1 MSENDSHISCLLGQ
15 MVEFNCWLAVFY
27 FKSLQFHPFLV
38 NMLRLSRPV
47 FVMTVA
53 HFDMHETGSVGLLK
67 Y

>member
-1 MSENDSHISCLLGQ
+1 MIHIFLACLVRWSSLTAG
-15 MVEFNCWLAVFY
+15 FAVFY